1 MIRPNVACVPRDTK
15 VSGYTDLR
23 LLAQRIDIDLL
34 RALSDLPNDSS
45 CTACVVVILYYD
57 ATRCHID
64 DHVALTVTA
73 SCDPVIHVTQ

>member
-1 MIRPNVACVPRDTK
+1 MPRDTK

-45 CTACVVVILYYD
+45 CTACVVVVLS
-57 ATRCHID
+57 AEVLWRS
-64 DHVALTVTA
+64 AKG
-73 SCDPVIHVTQ
+73 